1 MRSIFQGAAPA
12 TALSRRL
19 YPPLLSSSQLSPLVN
34 CNCNSSAK
42 VATQPTRAVLL
53 PPAPASC
60 HPPPA
65 SFPSACIKNELN
77 LMLRCL
83 ATTGVVSSSV
93 SVLVPLQVRCP
104 RSCLA
109 VPLCTPSGAH
119 CDMQQ
124 ESTASARNSI
134 YTNFSNV
141 SSLQNLLLDRK
152 DFSSE

>member
-1 MRSIFQGAAPA
+1 MEQHQQRHSLGDSTLRSSAPQLFSVVS
-12 TALSRRL
+12 TGQLQLQLECKSCD
-19 YPPLLSSSQLSPLVN
+19 PTHSSSP
-34 CNCNSSAK
+34 
-42 VATQPTRAVLL
+42 
-53 PPAPASC
+53 PASC

-83 ATTGVVSSSV
+83 ATTGVVSSSA